1 MELDVTVPAWARQVV
16 SDRTDMDRAPQPVDP
31 SAVRRFRVPLP
42 DDVYYEY
49 AFLDREGRMRA
60 DPENPERAD
69 NPWYPEVSCVR
80 GPAYRAHPLAM
91 PDPDRA
97 RGSSR
102 RLRLPD
108 GEGGERRA
116 LLYEP
121 EGLHGP
127 APLAIVHDGTAYQR
141 IAHLPALLETLIDQ
155 GRARAVRLAF
165 LDPERPDR
173 RQAEYGFGEVYRRA
187 LTNSLVP
194 RLRDEADAIGG
205 TFWIGPSLGGLAAL
219 YAAWSDPDAT
229 AGMVL
234 QSPALL
240 GTPDEPDF
248 HRSERSWLL
257 ERLREDDRS
266 LPWRLA
272 HEVGSFDWL
281 HDVNVEVASRLEERL
296 RAHRFDV
303 RSAGHNWT
311 FWRDG
316 LADALA
322 FVLDPNDTDSSDR

>member
-1 MELDVTVPAWARQVV
+1 MELDVTVPSWARQVV
-16 SDRTDMDRAPQPVDP
+16 SDRTDMDRAPLPIDP
-31 SAVRRFRVPLP
+31 SAVSRFRVPLP

-49 AFLDREGRMRA
+49 AFLDEQDRMRA
-60 DPENPERAD
+60 DPDNPERAD

-80 GPAYRAHPLAM
+80 GPSYRAHPLAS
-91 PDPDRA
+91 PDPERA
-97 RGSSR
+97 RGTLR

-108 GEGGERRA
+108 GAGAERRA
-116 LLYEP
+116 VLYEP
-121 EGLHGP
+121 QSLSGP
-127 APLAIVHDGTAYQR
+127 APLAVVHDGTAYQR
-141 IAHLPALLETLIDQ
+141 IARLPALLETLIGE
-155 GRARAVRLAF
+155 GRARPVRLAF
-165 LDPERPDR
+165 LDPVRPER
-173 RQAEYGFGEVYRRA
+173 RQAEYGFGEAYRRI
-187 LTNSLVP
+187 LTTSLVP
-194 RLRDEADAIGG
+194 RLRDEADAQGG
-205 TFWIGPSLGGLAAL
+205 TYWIGPSLGGLAAL
-219 YAAWSDPDAT
+219 YAAWSDPEAT

-248 HRSERSWLL
+248 HESERSWLL
-257 ERLREDDRS
+257 ERLREDDRT

-281 HDVNVEVASRLEERL
+281 HDVNVEAAARLEERVA
-296 RAHRFDV
+296 AHRFAV

-322 FVLDPNDTDSSDR
+322 FVLAPTDGASNHR